1 MMFKNLLF
9 AVLCCV
15 SFSVMAEDV
24 EIRLVIEQNKFVP
37 PEIKAPAGQRIKL
50 LVLNKDDTPEE
61 FESTPLNLEK
71 IIDGGSRAIFFIEPL
86 TAGNYSFFGEFSGTQ
101 GMLVVE

>member
-1 MMFKNLLF
+1 MFRILTF
-9 AVLCCV
+9 IILCCV
-15 SFSVMAEDV
+15 SLLATAQDF
-24 EIRLVIEQNKFVP
+24 EIRLSIEQNKFVP
-37 PEIKAPAGQRIKL
+37 SEIKAPAGQKIKL

-61 FESTPLNLEK
+61 FESVPLNLEK
-71 IIDGGSRAIFFIEPL
+71 IINGGSREIFFIGPL

>member
-15 SFSVMAEDV
+15 SFSVMAEDF

-61 FESTPLNLEK
+61 FESIPLNLEK